1 MKVVNCQPHISPQN
15 DEKRPVCNY
24 NVLCWVYM
32 QTYPALN
39 TTLAVTTVAVWH
51 WVKLWPIWAPVS
63 SPVKQ
68 ACCRNSPE
76 ISSPIKFCEAE
87 TYQTDMVKG

>member
-1 MKVVNCQPHISPQN
+1 MHCAFMHITYIHTYIFSPTMKVVNCQPHISPQN

-39 TTLAVTTVAVWH
+39 TTLAVTTVAV
-51 WVKLWPIWAPVS
+51 
-63 SPVKQ
+63 
-68 ACCRNSPE
+68 
-76 ISSPIKFCEAE
+76 
-87 TYQTDMVKG
+87 